1 MSVIEAYLAG
11 PRDLRAAVGGLSRE
25 QLVARPVP
33 GKWSILE
40 VVCHLADTDAN
51 IAHRIKRVLSEER
64 PTFERVRPD
73 LMQAALAYHAR
84 EAEEEL
90 TAFEVTRLQIG
101 RILSASPPEAWERT
115 GVVGDRGERTVAQMV
130 SGAVEHLAHH
140 LKFIVEK
147 RQALEGSLAEGVRAA
162 DAGVGKGW

>member
-11 PRDLRAAVGGLSRE
+11 PRDLRAAIDGLSRE
-25 QLVARPVP
+25 QLVSRPVP

-64 PTFERVRPD
+64 PTFDRVRPD

-90 TAFEVTRLQIG
+90 TAFEVTRLQIA

-130 SGAVEHLAHH
+130 NGAVEHLAHH

-147 RQALEGSLAEGVRAA
+147 RQALVEAAPRA
-162 DAGVGKGW
+162 

>member
-11 PRDLRAAVGGLSRE
+11 PQDLRAAVEGLSRE
-25 QLVARPVP
+25 QLVSRPVP

-64 PTFERVRPD
+64 PTFERVQPD
-73 LMQAALAYHAR
+73 LMRAALSYHAR

-90 TAFEVTRLQIG
+90 TAFAVTRRQIA

-115 GVVGDRGERTVAQMV
+115 GVVGDRGDRTVAQMV
-130 SGAVEHLAHH
+130 NGAVEHLVHH

-147 RQALEGSLAEGVRAA
+147 RLALGEAWPREHSGPELRN
-162 DAGVGKGW
+162 

>member
-11 PRDLRAAVGGLSRE
+11 PRDLRAAIASLSRE
-25 QLVARPVP
+25 QLVSRPVP

-64 PTFERVRPD
+64 PIFERVRPD

-90 TAFEVTRLQIG
+90 TAFEVTRRQIG
-101 RILSASPPEAWERT
+101 RILSASPPEACERT
-115 GVVGDRGERTVAQMV
+115 GVVGDRGERTVGQMV
-130 SGAVEHLAHH
+130 NGAAEHLAHH

-147 RQALEGSLAEGVRAA
+147 RQALEEASPM
-162 DAGVGKGW
+162 AGATG

>member
-11 PRDLRAAVGGLSRE
+11 PRDLRLTIDGLSRE
-25 QLVARPVP
+25 QLRSRSVP
-33 GKWSILE
+33 GMWSILE
-40 VVCHLADTDAN
+40 VGCHLADTDAN
-51 IAHRIKRVLSEER
+51 IAHRINCVLSEER

-90 TAFEVTRLQIG
+90 TAFRVTRLQIG

-115 GVVGDRGERTVAQMV
+115 VD
-130 SGAVEHLAHH
+130 
-140 LKFIVEK
+140 
-147 RQALEGSLAEGVRAA
+147 
-162 DAGVGKGW
+162 

>member
-1 MSVIEAYLAG
+1 MSVIEAYLSG
-11 PRDLRAAVGGLSRE
+11 PRDLRAAVDGLSRE
-25 QLVARPVP
+25 QLVCRPVP

-64 PTFERVRPD
+64 PTFERVQPD
-73 LMQAALAYHAR
+73 SMLAALAYHAR

-90 TAFEVTRLQIG
+90 TAFEVTRRQIA

-115 GVVGDRGERTVAQMV
+115 GVVGDRGDKTVAQMV
-130 SGAVEHLAHH
+130 NGAVEHLAHH

-147 RQALEGSLAEGVRAA
+147 RLALGKASPK
-162 DAGVGKGW
+162 AGTTA

>member
-1 MSVIEAYLAG
+1 MSVIESYLAG
-11 PRDLRAAVGGLSRE
+11 PRDLRAAVVGLSRE
-25 QLVARPVP
+25 QLVSRPVA

-64 PTFERVRPD
+64 PAFERVQPD

-84 EAEEEL
+84 EIEEEL

-101 RILSASPPEAWERT
+101 A
-115 GVVGDRGERTVAQMV
+115 
-130 SGAVEHLAHH
+130 
-140 LKFIVEK
+140 F
-147 RQALEGSLAEGVRAA
+147 
-162 DAGVGKGW
+162 